1 MYATAQTG
9 TGVLCGEMAASII
22 RFRGIPYATAS
33 RFGPPRRPAPWSG
46 VRDATKH
53 GPVPPQPPSRLR
65 AAMGDFSR
73 PQDEDCLTLT
83 LATPAL
89 DRDCRPVLV
98 WLHGGAYWTG
108 AGSLDWYDGSTLAA
122 ENDVV
127 VVGVNYRLGALGF
140 LAHPAVSPGN
150 LGLADMVAALAW
162 VHENIAAFGGDPG
175 NVTLIGQSAGAHA
188 IMCLLTMVETKGL
201 FHRGILMSAPPAM
214 APQSQGAAVGHAEF
228 IAHRLETSVAGLM
241 AMPTARLVDAGLQ
254 LARSIGKFADA
265 TPPFVPVFDAIS
277 TPAAFIAAAAR
288 AAGERGIPLLI
299 GTTREEMHAF
309 LVPDPA
315 MNPPEPG
322 KLAARFGELAGDPGA
337 LAAYARR
344 RPGGSSR
351 DLLGDLVTDHLF
363 LMPSLALAEAA
374 GAGAHVYQF
383 NWAPAGNPFRS
394 CHCIELP
401 FLFGNPA
408 AWSGAAMLAGGGEAE
423 MAAMS
428 AVFRGAL
435 TGFARG
441 GDPSMS
447 GLPWPTYRTPERQTM
462 VFDTISGSVG
472 DPAGVRWREIRPGV
486 VEWRANP
493 PLV

>member
-1 MYATAQTG
+1 MAILANTSG
-9 TGVLCGEMAASII
+9 GVMRGEAAGGVV
-22 RFRGIPYATAS
+22 RFRGIPYATAA
-33 RFGPPRRPAPWSG
+33 RFGPPLRPAGWCG
-46 VRDATKH
+46 TRDATAH
-53 GPVPPQPPSRLR
+53 GPVAPQPPSRLR

-73 PQDEDCLTLT
+73 PQDEECLTLT
-83 LATPAL
+83 LATPGCDDGGRA
-89 DRDCRPVLV
+89 VLV

-108 AGSLDWYDGSTLAA
+108 AGSLDWYDGGSLAA

-162 VHENIAAFGGDPG
+162 VHENITAFGGDPG
-175 NVTLIGQSAGAHA
+175 KITLIGQSAGAHA
-188 IMCLLTMVETKGL
+188 IMCLLTMAETKGL
-201 FHRGILMSAPPAM
+201 FHRGILMSTPPAM
-214 APQSQGAAVGHAEF
+214 APQNRVTAAEYAEF

-241 AMPTARLVDAGLQ
+241 AVPAERLVAAGLE
-254 LARSIGKFADA
+254 LARGIGRFADA
-265 TPPFVPVFDAIS
+265 TPPFVPVFDALS
-277 TPAAFIAAAAR
+277 SPATFIAAAGR

-315 MNPPEPG
+315 MNPPDPG
-322 KLAARFGELAGDPGA
+322 KLAARFGELTGDPEA
-337 LAAYARR
+337 MACYARR
-344 RPGGSSR
+344 RPGGASR

-383 NWAPAGNPFRS
+383 NWAPAGNPFRA

-408 AWSGAAMLAGGGEAE
+408 AWAGAAMLAGGGDAA

-428 AVFRGAL
+428 AIFRGSLA
-435 TGFARG
+435 GFARCG
-441 GDPSMS
+441 EPSIA
-447 GLPWPTYRTPERQTM
+447 GLPWPAYRAPERETM
-462 VFDTISGSVG
+462 VFDTIAGSVG
-472 DPAGVRWREIRPGV
+472 DPAGARWRKM
-486 VEWRANP
+486 
-493 PLV
+493 